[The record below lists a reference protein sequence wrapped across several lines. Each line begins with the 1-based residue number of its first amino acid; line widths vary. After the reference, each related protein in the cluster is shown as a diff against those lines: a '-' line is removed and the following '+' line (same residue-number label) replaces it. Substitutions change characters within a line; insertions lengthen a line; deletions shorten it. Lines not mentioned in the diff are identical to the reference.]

1 MAIFSSKIPK
11 FPHCDPIAIRLIFE
25 KKFSKVGNTL
35 FFKVVLK
42 NDSYKYRLKWLCEPR
57 ISSMNKSPY
66 LRFKVSNLISWRT
79 EGMIRLLNEK
89 FVVAYFRLGCNA
101 EKIEI
106 CFDLSVLQRNGINK
120 LKIRKNIRRHNFTK
134 FTHFKKIPWKNYYLF
149 LFLPFRFC
157 VKSISENKKL
167 LFLQFWRLWI
177 LIFKKFPHLTM

>member
-1 MAIFSSKIPK
+1 MTNIDLTQYMSGSKILK
-11 FPHCDPIAIRLIFE
+11 FPHCDPVWQIFE
-25 KKFSKVGNTL
+25 RIVFYKSSQHCFSLKYI
-35 FFKVVLK
+35 VLK

-106 CFDLSVLQRNGINK
+106 CLDLSVLQRNGINK
-120 LKIRKNIRRHNFTK
+120 LEIKKNVLGGTISRNLPILKKYHEKIITLFSKKQRKSCTVRKFSTFSAIQILREINFRK
-134 FTHFKKIPWKNYYLF
+134 
-149 LFLPFRFC
+149 
-157 VKSISENKKL
+157 
-167 LFLQFWRLWI
+167 
-177 LIFKKFPHLTM
+177 